1 MKKFLATKT
10 ECTTTNPD
18 GREIRTVTQ
27 HTHVINCG
35 KEDQFYMVYFKHL
48 SSYFQINSVKELY
61 LIAEMCSM
69 AEYNT
74 GKVSVSTQ
82 DRKRL
87 CDLYSIDPSQY
98 SRYIKDLIAK
108 GLITGEKGAYYINP
122 GIFWKGDRSS
132 RFDLLKEGGLEFTLK
147 FVIDG
152 NGTKEAKPK
161 TDDIEDQL
169 EPIEL

>member
-108 GLITGEKGAYYINP
+108 GLITGKKGAYYINP

-161 TDDIEDQL
+161 VDGIEDQL

>member
-108 GLITGEKGAYYINP
+108 GLISGEKGAYYINP

-132 RFDLLKEGGLEFTLK
+132 RFDLLKEGGLEFTFK
-147 FVIDG
+147 FVVDG

-161 TDDIEDQL
+161 ADSIEYQL

>member
-108 GLITGEKGAYYINP
+108 GLISGEKGAYYINP

-147 FVIDG
+147 FVVDG
-152 NGTKEAKPK
+152 NGTKEVKPK
-161 TDDIEDQL
+161 SDVVEEKL

>member
-161 TDDIEDQL
+161 ADDIEDQL

>member
-1 MKKFLATKT
+1 MKKFLSTKT
-10 ECTTTNPD
+10 EQVTIDST
-18 GREIRTVTQ
+18 GREISTITQ
-27 HTHVINCG
+27 HTHIINCG

-48 SSYFQINSVKELY
+48 ASYFRINSVKELY

-74 GKVSVSTQ
+74 GKVSITTQ
-82 DRKRL
+82 DRQRI
-87 CDLYSIDPSQY
+87 CDLYNIIPSQY

-108 GLITGEKGAYYINP
+108 GLISGEKGAYYINP

-161 TDDIEDQL
+161 ADGIEDQL

>member
-48 SSYFQINSVKELY
+48 ASYFRINSVKELY

-74 GKVSVSTQ
+74 GKVSITTQ
-82 DRKRL
+82 DRQRI
-87 CDLYSIDPSQY
+87 CDLYNIIPSQY
-98 SRYIKDLIAK
+98 SI
-108 GLITGEKGAYYINP
+108 
-122 GIFWKGDRSS
+122 
-132 RFDLLKEGGLEFTLK
+132 
-147 FVIDG
+147 
-152 NGTKEAKPK
+152 
-161 TDDIEDQL
+161 
-169 EPIEL
+169 

>member
-18 GREIRTVTQ
+18 GREIHTVTQ

-161 TDDIEDQL
+161 VDGMEDQL

>member
-161 TDDIEDQL
+161 VDSIEDQL

>member
-1 MKKFLATKT
+1 
-10 ECTTTNPD
+10 
-18 GREIRTVTQ
+18 
-27 HTHVINCG
+27 
-35 KEDQFYMVYFKHL
+35 
-48 SSYFQINSVKELY
+48 
-61 LIAEMCSM
+61 MCSM

-161 TDDIEDQL
+161 ADGIEDQL
-169 EPIEL
+169 ESIEL

>member
-161 TDDIEDQL
+161 VDGMEDQL

>member
-147 FVIDG
+147 FVVDG

-161 TDDIEDQL
+161 VDSIEDQL

>member
-161 TDDIEDQL
+161 VDDIEDQI